1 MVSAGWALQKALFA
15 HLVADSS
22 LTALLGGAKIYD
34 DVPRD
39 AEFPYVT
46 FGASVVRDWSTG
58 SDEGFEHVVT
68 LHAWSR
74 ANGRRES
81 HEIVGA
87 LRSSL
92 HDQTLSIDGHRLIN
106 LRHQMSEAR
115 REDDGETYHGIVRYR
130 AVTEPVN

>member
-1 MVSAGWALQKALFA
+1 MESSGWALQKALFS
-15 HLVADSS
+15 HLSS
-22 LTALLGGAKIYD
+22 DTELAAVLGGAKIYD

-46 FGASVVRDWSTG
+46 FGESVVRDWSTG
-58 SDEGFEHVVT
+58 TDEGFEHIVT

-81 HEIVGA
+81 HEIVGV

-92 HDQTLSIDGHRLIN
+92 HDNALTVDGHRLIN
-106 LRHQMSEAR
+106 LRHEFSESR
-115 REDDGETYHGIVRYR
+115 REPDGETYHGIVRYR
-130 AVTEPVN
+130 AVTEPIN